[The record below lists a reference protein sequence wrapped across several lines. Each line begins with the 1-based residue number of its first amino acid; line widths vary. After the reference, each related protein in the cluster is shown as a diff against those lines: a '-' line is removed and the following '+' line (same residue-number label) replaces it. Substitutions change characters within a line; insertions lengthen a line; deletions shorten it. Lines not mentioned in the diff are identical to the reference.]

1 MKMLGHDEFIIHQR
15 RAKFASD
22 RRDFHR
28 LPVEGSAAFE
38 GRTGPRNPLAD
49 LVGQLALFVAFATL
63 TYMLGRIAYGA
74 IFGG

>member
-1 MKMLGHDEFIIHQR
+1 MKMMGHDEFIIHQR
-15 RAKFASD
+15 RAHFASD

-49 LVGQLALFVAFATL
+49 MVGYIGIALGVALIVYMGGRMILAS
-63 TYMLGRIAYGA
+63 MGA
-74 IFGG
+74 